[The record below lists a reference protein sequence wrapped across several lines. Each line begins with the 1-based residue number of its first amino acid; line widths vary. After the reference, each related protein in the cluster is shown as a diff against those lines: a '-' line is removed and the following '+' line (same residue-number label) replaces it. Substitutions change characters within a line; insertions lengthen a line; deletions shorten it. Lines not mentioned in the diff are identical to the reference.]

1 MVTGC
6 YLKRW
11 NTKSKREIVFLCMEV
26 SITLR
31 NKSADYRLH
40 LPPLDEIHWPH
51 QNRPHYLQSH
61 ALSLRALALFPLVY
75 PRHLLYPSDIRTM
88 VIHLKKQWYRLK
100 CLKSCIYIF
109 IYIYLYREW
118 RGKCGFIVK
127 ALNSKVG
134 VIAMTSGTQIKTYR
148 FLFAG

>member
-1 MVTGC
+1 
-6 YLKRW
+6 
-11 NTKSKREIVFLCMEV
+11 MEV

-88 VIHLKKQWYRLK
+88 VIHLKNKMIQTKMFEELH
-100 CLKSCIYIF
+100 LH
-109 IYIYLYREW
+109 IYIYIYIGNEE
-118 RGKCGFIVK
+118 G
-127 ALNSKVG
+127 SVG
-134 VIAMTSGTQIKTYR
+134 LQQR
-148 FLFAG
+148 R